1 MYSWVDTWVLNKGG
15 VSTRAKG
22 TPLIVYGDYP
32 WGKRRPWK
40 KLLDSPEANN
50 ISEDEMNKI
59 IEPHIAT
66 IMKEQENRDIVIQ
79 QVEAEK
85 KAKADSL
92 ANIKSQTQLS
102 ANMN

>member
-1 MYSWVDTWVLNKGG
+1 MYTWVDTWVLNKGG
-15 VSTRAKG
+15 QTTRAKG
-22 TPLIVYGDYP
+22 TPLIVHGDYP

-59 IEPHIAT
+59 IEPQLAEIL
-66 IMKEQENRDIVIQ
+66 KEQENREVVIQ
-79 QVEAEK
+79 QVEQEK

-92 ANIKSQTQLS
+92 S
-102 ANMN
+102 AVKTLASTNNVN

>member
-1 MYSWVDTWVLNKGG
+1 MYSWVDTWILNKGG
-15 VSTRAKG
+15 QTTRAKG

-40 KLLDSPEANN
+40 KLLDSPDANN

-59 IEPHIAT
+59 IEPQLAS
-66 IMKEQENRDIVIQ
+66 IMEEQENRDNVVQ
-79 QVEAEK
+79 QIELEK

-92 ANIKSQTQLS
+92 LALKTKDSSNL
-102 ANMN
+102 N